1 MSSLYIGVTL
11 TDTNQEQMYIKL
23 HRYMLKGSKLQN
35 HHVLIFFSVINLNL
49 LTSAS
54 EMHFGQF

>member
-35 HHVLIFFSVINLNL
+35 NHVLIFFSVINLNL